1 MSMNAGWRQSK
12 EVRINA
18 MSLLKEILKEMTKLM
33 ILQNELL
40 QMQVAKNGIIILQ
53 DMEIEV
59 NETTIYDKKEEIKQ
73 CESNIDEK
81 LYDMEIAML
90 DDSDLIFMGLNEL
103 DKKIDGN
110 ESDISTC
117 IDEVDELRSE
127 MEEL

>member
-1 MSMNAGWRQSK
+1 MNAGWRQSK

>member
-1 MSMNAGWRQSK
+1 MSMDVGWRQSK

-40 QMQVAKNGIIILQ
+40 QMQFVKNGIIILE

-59 NETTIYDKKEEIKQ
+59 IETIIYEKKEEIEQ

-103 DKKIDGN
+103 DEIVDED
-110 ESDISTC
+110 ESDISLC
-117 IDEVDELRSE
+117 LHEIDELRSE